1 MSSGVWI
8 FSDEYKCGADVKLN
22 MTDASVNVI
31 SESPP
36 QREDLLQIYGRGSW
50 ARLDFTGRCYV
61 IMPANARAGI
71 EAVYKIHDS
80 PDFKDGALIVRIL
93 HHLF

>member
-8 FSDEYKCGADVKLN
+8 FSDEYKCGADVKFN

-36 QREDLLQIYGRGSW
+36 PREDLL
-50 ARLDFTGRCYV
+50 
-61 IMPANARAGI
+61 
-71 EAVYKIHDS
+71 
-80 PDFKDGALIVRIL
+80 
-93 HHLF
+93 